1 MSLWKMFD
9 KLDDI
14 VYEPMKLM
22 TDWARE
28 PLKSREHKR
37 REQSADQELQ
47 REIQRKT
54 AEQKIASEIK
64 MKERELEA
72 NIEIKKETEVVRII
86 AEIEELKK
94 DQDFKR
100 MKKVSEA
107 IVKYQKALT
116 QLNVDTANDIGNMQ
130 IDLREKAQ
138 NLVYEKTIK
147 YKELQDAAMK
157 DAMDDL
163 TRIETD
169 FSDNEA
175 AKKILNNAVEDRLEN
190 IINVARN
197 FLQEL
202 NDDIRSINRNIDLLT
217 DSGQKF
223 IERHLSQFHA
233 LGFSDE
239 EIKRLKEA
247 EVVEVEVI
255 EQESQVCK
263 DISHW
268 RVCTVVRKLS
278 CKIRCFTTPFSITL
292 GISI

>member
-1 MSLWKMFD
+1 MNFLNMFD

-14 VYEPMKLM
+14 IYKPIELI
-22 TDWARE
+22 TNWASE

-37 REQSADQELQ
+37 REQSADRELQ
-47 REIQRKT
+47 REIERKT
-54 AEQKIASEIK
+54 AKQKITSEIK

-72 NIEIKKETEVVRII
+72 NIEIKKETKVVRII
-86 AEIEELKK
+86 AELEEWKK

-100 MKKVSEA
+100 MKDVSEA
-107 IVKYQKALT
+107 IIKYQKALT

-147 YKELQDAAMK
+147 YKELQDTAMK
-157 DAMDDL
+157 DAREDL
-163 TRIETD
+163 KRIETD
-169 FSDNEA
+169 FPDNEA
-175 AKKILNNAVEDRLEN
+175 AQKILNKAVEDRLEN

-247 EVVEVEVI
+247 EEVEVEVI
-255 EQESQVCK
+255 EQESQV
-263 DISHW
+263 
-268 RVCTVVRKLS
+268 
-278 CKIRCFTTPFSITL
+278 P
-292 GISI
+292 

>member
-72 NIEIKKETEVVRII
+72 NIEIKKETGVVRII

-100 MKKVSEA
+100 TMC
-107 IVKYQKALT
+107 
-116 QLNVDTANDIGNMQ
+116 
-130 IDLREKAQ
+130 
-138 NLVYEKTIK
+138 
-147 YKELQDAAMK
+147 
-157 DAMDDL
+157 
-163 TRIETD
+163 
-169 FSDNEA
+169 
-175 AKKILNNAVEDRLEN
+175 
-190 IINVARN
+190 
-197 FLQEL
+197 
-202 NDDIRSINRNIDLLT
+202 
-217 DSGQKF
+217 
-223 IERHLSQFHA
+223 LS
-233 LGFSDE
+233 
-239 EIKRLKEA
+239 
-247 EVVEVEVI
+247 
-255 EQESQVCK
+255 
-263 DISHW
+263 
-268 RVCTVVRKLS
+268 
-278 CKIRCFTTPFSITL
+278 
-292 GISI
+292 

>member
-1 MSLWKMFD
+1 MNFLNMFD

-14 VYEPMKLM
+14 IYKPIESI
-22 TDWARE
+22 TNWANE

-37 REQSADQELQ
+37 REESADRELQ
-47 REIQRKT
+47 REIERKT
-54 AEQKIASEIK
+54 AEQKITSEIK
-64 MKERELEA
+64 MKEREQEA

-86 AEIEELKK
+86 AEIEEWKK

-100 MKKVSEA
+100 MKDVSEA
-107 IVKYQKALT
+107 VAKYQKALT
-116 QLNVDTANDIGNMQ
+116 QLNVDAANDIGNMQ

-147 YKELQDAAMK
+147 YKELQDTAMK
-157 DAMDDL
+157 DAMEDL
-163 TRIETD
+163 KRIETD

-175 AKKILNNAVEDRLEN
+175 AKKILNKAVEDRLEN

-223 IERHLSQFHA
+223 IERHLTQFHA
-233 LGFSDE
+233 LGFADE
-239 EIKRLKEA
+239 DIQRLKEA
-247 EVVEVEVI
+247 EEVEVI
-255 EQESQVCK
+255 ESYIQ
-263 DISHW
+263 
-268 RVCTVVRKLS
+268 
-278 CKIRCFTTPFSITL
+278 
-292 GISI
+292 